1 MRTTFA
7 AGFAAALALAAPAR
21 ADLLDQQTPPAAQ
34 PPASAT
40 PPATTKPATGTPP
53 ATAKPATAKPAPA
66 QPATAKPGQPAPAAT
81 PAPLSGA
88 GMEAPKLPPF
98 AGEIVNFD
106 RRGTR
111 VVACVDA
118 AKVQLPS
125 RPGPDGKP
133 VPPPAP
139 PPNAPPR
146 LRIWVIERE
155 VMQELL
161 TTSGLCDPS
170 WSPDGKSF
178 AAAGVRGVFVF
189 TEPNFEP
196 RVLVAGQLQAPPPGA
211 PPAREYDDPVWAPGG
226 GRIAFR
232 SSGEGGAR
240 VEVVDVK
247 TAEVK
252 LKRDGAAKALR
263 FDGNAT
269 LIVDGARVP
278 VP

>member
-1 MRTTFA
+1 MRTTFTAGLA
-7 AGFAAALALAAPAR
+7 ATLALSAAHASANP
-21 ADLLDQQTPPAAQ
+21 LDQQTPPAAAR
-34 PPASAT
+34 PEPGTKPGAPAAGQGG
-40 PPATTKPATGTPP
+40 AKPATG
-53 ATAKPATAKPAPA
+53 KPATATGKPADTQSA
-66 QPATAKPGQPAPAAT
+66 GGGKPGAAGG
-81 PAPLSGA
+81 SGL
-88 GMEAPKLPPF
+88 EAPKLPPF

-118 AKVQLPS
+118 AKVQMPS

-133 VPPPAP
+133 VAPPAP

-178 AAAGVRGVFVF
+178 AAAGARGVFVF

-196 RVLVAGQLQAPPPGA
+196 RVLVAGQLQVPAPGA
-211 PPAREYDDPVWAPGG
+211 PPAREFDDPVWAPGG

-232 SSGEGGAR
+232 TSGEGGAR

-247 TAEVK
+247 SAEVL
-252 LKRDGAAKALR
+252 LKRPGAAKALR
-263 FDGNAT
+263 FDGDNA
-269 LIVDGARVP
+269 LIVDGTRVP